1 MEERIA
7 LFEHKPSFNPFTGLD
22 MEVGDMRIKQPWM
35 FIQQVADGQVGP
47 IGHPCQRKTWRE
59 VVTHLLRKPMYN
71 PSAHL
76 QVAGVDDDDGGE
88 WGWLDDEVQ
97 E

>member
-1 MEERIA
+1 MPERGPLTMTANKIDEF
-7 LFEHKPSFNPFTGLD
+7 FEKKGYPY
-22 MEVGDMRIKQPWM
+22 
-35 FIQQVADGQVGP
+35 
-47 IGHPCQRKTWRE
+47 QRKTWRE